1 MKKLKDVLVLTSAA
15 MVLAIAI
22 ALGFFKIPIT
32 QLIEIRFDTLAL
44 ATAGQMFGPAVGL
57 MIGALSDLGGFLI
70 RPTGP
75 FFPGFTI
82 SAAITDLGF
91 IKWKDALQA
100 APNRTSWTFNGFAE
114 DVYAGGTNTGSNKIG
129 DQFEQI
135 GDDLEEMLPLYDQ
148 GKKNETRALA
158 ATLNIG
164 AEYTLP
170 VYRPLRFGFLYTS
183 RFAGKYSYHQGML
196 SANIRPVKW
205 FEFALNGAVSSS
217 GCTAGMV
224 IDLHAKHF
232 NFFIGADR
240 FLGKV
245 SKQFIPL
252 HNMNSSVSLGM
263 SFPL

>member
-1 MKKLKDVLVLTSAA
+1 
-15 MVLAIAI
+15 
-22 ALGFFKIPIT
+22 
-32 QLIEIRFDTLAL
+32 
-44 ATAGQMFGPAVGL
+44 
-57 MIGALSDLGGFLI
+57 
-70 RPTGP
+70 
-75 FFPGFTI
+75 
-82 SAAITDLGF
+82 
-91 IKWKDALQA
+91 
-100 APNRTSWTFNGFAE
+100 
-114 DVYAGGTNTGSNKIG
+114 
-129 DQFEQI
+129 
-135 GDDLEEMLPLYDQ
+135 
-148 GKKNETRALA
+148 
-158 ATLNIG
+158 
-164 AEYTLP
+164 
-170 VYRPLRFGFLYTS
+170 
-183 RFAGKYSYHQGML
+183 ML